1 MSLKKWERDVLNRQR
16 NIVFPDTN
24 LNEGRF
30 YRNIAS
36 GKATFSVG
44 QKMSLLIIVL
54 FVTIATSWGLAEA
67 IASLMAQRDVAGRV
81 IGLWGLH
88 LSAGDPSFLDISR
101 GQGAGSCQPGSQTP
115 PRVSAIKQSLTT
127 ESNTR
132 RQDFRPFSPKRIDH
146 RQQRRRQ
153 QHSPKGNNDSQNDRC
168 DQRGPERHLGCAL
181 HQVRLEK

>member
-1 MSLKKWERDVLNRQR
+1 MSLKEWERDVLNRQR

-67 IASLMAQRDVAGRV
+67 IASVMAQRDLAGKV
-81 IGLWGLH
+81 IGLWGCIYL
-88 LSAGDPSFLDISR
+88 LAILLFWIFLGVR
-101 GQGAGSCQPGSQTP
+101 GLVPA
-115 PRVSAIKQSLTT
+115 
-127 ESNTR
+127 
-132 RQDFRPFSPKRIDH
+132 SPVRK
-146 RQQRRRQ
+146 RRRGYRQ
-153 QHSPKGNNDSQNDRC
+153 SSK
-168 DQRGPERHLGCAL
+168 A
-181 HQVRLEK
+181 